1 VTVVPNH
8 SGGRRKVAVFAV
20 GAIGVAAAL
29 TAAAFITPNREATAA
44 PTYTPTDP
52 HAVIAIVPTRDPQEI
67 SARAALAASP
77 DRVDVAVRLA
87 RADIQRA
94 RSLSDP
100 RYLGRAQATL
110 SRWWKLPNP
119 PPDVLL
125 LRATIE
131 QSLHDFTA
139 ARADLDRLVEIR
151 PRDVQAHLTRAV
163 VATVTGDYAAARQSC
178 MVVAAS
184 APPVIGETCIAPLE
198 AVAGHAR
205 EAYVRLADVVQRSAD
220 ADPALRDWAA
230 TGLAEL
236 AIMNGD
242 YAAAAQQLRASL
254 AIDPDDAYAR
264 AALADVLLWTD
275 KPAEASALL
284 AGREQIDNLLVRRA
298 IAEHVAHG
306 PDEAKLV
313 GMMRDRIAAAD
324 ERGDRIH
331 MREQARFEVEV
342 ENNAKAALAIAK
354 DNWDV
359 QKELADARLL
369 AECAALA
376 GDSGGAEPV
385 RAWAKQTGV
394 KDVQLDRWLGGAR

>member
-20 GAIGVAAAL
+20 GAVGVAVAL

-110 SRWWKLPNP
+110 ARWWKLPNP

-131 QSLHDFTA
+131 QSLHDFA
-139 ARADLDRLVEIR
+139 SARADLDRLVAIR

-163 VATVTGDYAAARQSC
+163 VATVTGDYATARQSC
-178 MVVAAS
+178 EVVAAS
-184 APPVIGETCIAPLE
+184 APPIVSEACIAPVD

-205 EAYVRLADVVQRSAD
+205 EAYARLSEVVQRSGD

-236 AIMNGD
+236 AIMIGD
-242 YAAAAQQLRASL
+242 YAAAATQLRASL

-275 KPAEASALL
+275 KPAEASQLL

-306 PDEAKLV
+306 PQEAKLV
-313 GMMRDRIAAAD
+313 GMMRDRIAAAA

-331 MREQARFEVEV
+331 MREQARFTAEVEGDGQ
-342 ENNAKAALAIAK
+342 AALAIAK

-376 GDSGGAEPV
+376 HDADGAEPV

-394 KDVQLDRWLGGAR
+394 HDVQLERWLGGAP